1 MPAAAEPR
9 VEAVLRLAQQ
19 HELEQ
24 VARRLGL
31 HERPCLAVVGGAD
44 GLAPDEVAELERL
57 FTNDLAPLAASIGAV
72 AVDGGTDSGVMR
84 AMGRARAR
92 TGDSFPLVGVVP
104 EALAHDLEPN
114 HSHFVLVPGSDWGD
128 GAPWLAGVA
137 TSLAD
142 GHTSATL
149 LVNGGEV
156 SWADAEAS
164 VAAGRP
170 VVALAGSG
178 RAADALAAAVGGT
191 PPDERAARL
200 ARSGLVEIVDT
211 ASLERTLHHLLVP

>member
-1 MPAAAEPR
+1 MPVAAEPR
-9 VEAVLRLAQQ
+9 VEAVLRLEQPR
-19 HELEQ
+19 ELEQ

-31 HERPCLAVVGGAD
+31 RERPCLAVVGGAD
-44 GLAPDEVAELERL
+44 GLAPGEVEDLEHL
-57 FTNDLAPLAASIGAV
+57 FTNVLAPLAAGIGAV
-72 AVDGGTDSGVMR
+72 PVDGGTDSGVMR

-92 TGDSFPLVGVVP
+92 TGGSFPLVGVVP

-114 HSHFVLVPGSDWGD
+114 HSHLVLVPGSNWGD

-137 TSLAD
+137 TALAG
-142 GHTSATL
+142 GHASATL

-156 SWADAEAS
+156 SWSDAEAS

-170 VVALAGSG
+170 VVVLAGSG
-178 RAADALAAAVGGT
+178 RAADALAAAVGGA

-200 ARSGLVEIVDT
+200 AGSGLVEVVDT
-211 ASLERTLHHLLVP
+211 ASLGQTLHHLLVP